1 MQFPVIRRQAPAPVL
16 AQPPRVAAPSWQAQP
31 GANVGGQ
38 PKFPVNAALAGDQ
51 KPRPTFRAQEPDAP
65 AVATTTPFV
74 LPTPQQLG
82 VAPVQAAPAQAAPVT
97 ATPITA
103 PEIDWNDVR
112 ARLHRL
118 GAVGF
123 HLDHVGGQWRAQLL
137 VPVNAM
143 EMRTLESSAGT
154 DAAAIAAVLQQ
165 AELQVA
171 RR

>member
-16 AQPPRVAAPSWQAQP
+16 AQPPRVATPSWQAQP
-31 GANVGGQ
+31 GANVGAQ

-51 KPRPTFRAQEPDAP
+51 TPQPKFRAQEPDAP
-65 AVATTTPFV
+65 AVATATPFV

-82 VAPVQAAPAQAAPVT
+82 LAPAQAVPAPAAPV
-97 ATPITA
+97 ATPFTA
-103 PEIDWNDVR
+103 REIDWNDVR
-112 ARLHRL
+112 ARLHRM

-137 VPVNAM
+137 VPVSAQ
-143 EMRTLESSAGT
+143 EMRTLESSAGS

-165 AELQVA
+165 AESQVA